1 MRDERPDERHLRLT
15 SLVGRRV
22 LSASG
27 HRVGWVRDLVA
38 DLGSA
43 PVPVTGVVVGDFHGR
58 WTIPWA
64 AVGPD
69 VSDVLRC
76 ADAAAVPPPTPA
88 TPPTPTT
95 PPERPEPDLD
105 THQLMLVRD
114 VLDSRVYGVT
124 SRRSARVGDVW
135 LTHRAD
141 GRLEVAGLE
150 VGTGVVLGRLG
161 LRPRHDFEESATLL
175 PLSDVHLTSAR
186 GHQVQLATPTSPVH
200 RLDPHELAHL
210 LTHLPVTSAADVV
223 RHLPA
228 ERADAAARHLH
239 PHVLSR
245 LAHALSGRASLHHR
259 RVRRTAGWRLNRPAE
274 RVPPRDGRRE

>member
-1 MRDERPDERHLRLT
+1 MRDEELGEHLRLT

-27 HRVGWVRDLVA
+27 RRVGWVRDLVA
-38 DLGSA
+38 DLGVSPA
-43 PVPVTGVVVGDFHGR
+43 LVTGLVVGDFHGR
-58 WTIPWA
+58 WTVPWD
-64 AVGPD
+64 AVTAGTA
-69 VSDVLRC
+69 DVLRC
-76 ADAAAVPPPTPA
+76 TDVYAVPPAPA
-88 TPPTPTT
+88 APPTQ
-95 PPERPEPDLD
+95 PEPCLD

-114 VLDSRVYGVT
+114 VLDSRVYWVT

-135 LTHRAD
+135 LGQLPD

-150 VGTGVVLGRLG
+150 VGTGVVLARLG
-161 LRPRHDFEESATLL
+161 LRPRHDFEESETVV

-200 RLDPHELAHL
+200 RLDAHELAHL

-228 ERADAAARHLH
+228 ERANAAAKHLH

-245 LAHALSGRASLHHR
+245 LGHALSGRTSLRHR
-259 RVRRTAGWRLNRPAE
+259 RVRRTAGWRLNRPEE
-274 RVPPRDGRRE
+274 RTPRPGGRRE